1 MSELAFNITGDAF
14 DVPELVAG
22 WRVKR
27 LKPRGAPEL
36 VYGGDGFPLTVPIDC
51 DMEGLRQAVG
61 GVLGKYRLDAVDEQG
76 KICEGVEPAYVTVA
90 KVERARDADKP
101 GKDESD
107 SVLRDAMRLNTEL
120 ARSVVDRFPEMM
132 HAAAELLRAA
142 DGAGLPRREPRDV
155 CDHDDDDGEEI
166 GEIEAAPV
174 ATNVL
179 VGIVEQIVPVVMTAL
194 VNGKFKLP
202 NLAALFDWRKAT
214 PALPASNDQSAPKR
228 AKAASMTRPEPTTA
242 SVELPPI
249 DPKMMQH
256 FIAIQAALT
265 PEEAEL
271 AREVAKDLSPVQLRE
286 WFDSLGKLSVPD
298 AVAMIRSIIQKE
310 GDAS

>member
-36 VYGGDGFPLTVPIDC
+36 VYGSDGFPLTVPIDC
-51 DMEGLRQAVG
+51 DMEGLRQAVNC
-61 GVLGKYRLDAVDEQG
+61 VLGKYRLDAVDDQG

-90 KVERARDADKP
+90 KVERGRELDKP
-101 GKDESD
+101 AKDDGD

-120 ARSVVDRFPEMM
+120 AKSVVDRFPEMM

-155 CDHDDDDGEEI
+155 CDHDDDGDEAA
-166 GEIEAAPV
+166 EIEAPPSA
-174 ATNVL
+174 AINL
-179 VGIVEQIVPVVMTAL
+179 VSIVEQVIPVVMTAL

-202 NLAALFDWRKAT
+202 NLGALFDWRKAVT
-214 PALPASNDQSAPKR
+214 TSNEERAPKR
-228 AKAASMTRPEPTTA
+228 VAKPVAKVEPEKPA
-242 SVELPPI
+242 QAPIELPPI

-256 FIAIQAALT
+256 FIAIQAALG

-271 AREVAKDLSPVQLRE
+271 AREVAKELGPAQLRE

-298 AVAMIRSIIQKE
+298 AVAMIRSIIQKN
-310 GDAS
+310 GDAK